1 MKPVCIRVHNAGKF
15 YNIRRRMEDEAAAAQ
30 AAQEAFEALDSENN
44 SLMSP
49 CRSSIRSPGSGG
61 SGRSGSSRKKNGVA
75 GKKMKLEDMLAECS
89 LGEPEEEFTG
99 ISCLLIT
106 WKSNPE
112 VQQFKVS
119 RSSNKLI
126 SINYHFPT
134 GALLG
139 GMRKSE

>member
-1 MKPVCIRVHNAGKF
+1 
-15 YNIRRRMEDEAAAAQ
+15 MEDEAAAAQ

-119 RSSNKLI
+119 RSSKQTYIHQLPFSDRSSTWRNAKKRTRSPRKLWTRRI
-126 SINYHFPT
+126 
-134 GALLG
+134 
-139 GMRKSE
+139 